1 MPVRLATALVC
12 LLLAPGFAA
21 AAEPLSPDRV
31 PGLVAW
37 YDLEPVHRR
46 AHDGMALGRWPDRS
60 QNGHDLLSVREDAP
74 AVFRTKVLN
83 EKPAIS
89 IHRLTRLDV
98 TEPFELGDHT
108 IFLVYSAKYSKRAL
122 LSSDE
127 NDSSGIVV
135 DDESKFH
142 YLQHGGGAYRYNR
155 FGSPS
160 RDFKIAL
167 LGRELG
173 SLRAA
178 VDGLDVSSGGEI
190 ATPLR
195 VGRLFEI
202 RHTRFVTSDG
212 ESLLVA
218 EMIFFDRYLTR
229 EEREGVMQ
237 YLADKYALPL
247 YENPTEE
254 PEEKTEEIDEAAVRV
269 RASNRGDLSVNDELV
284 ALPWDF
290 IARNDE
296 PFRFGS
302 GQDNSRIYSMADG
315 TRIRATVSLRL
326 RSKVE
331 AAKVRILFQINRE
344 SWVEQDAV
352 NDPFEGAGGDK
363 SADLHLQAEM
373 MLDDGDFFEVI
384 TTREGAA
391 GPVRV
396 QAREAL
402 LIVERIE

>member
-1 MPVRLATALVC
+1 MLARRTVTLACMLLATGVT
-12 LLLAPGFAA
+12 A

-31 PGLVAW
+31 PGLAAW

-46 AHDGMALGRWPDRS
+46 AHDGMALVRWADRS
-60 QNGHDLLSVREDAP
+60 ENGRDLLSVREQAP

-83 EKPAIS
+83 EKPAVS
-89 IHRLTRLDV
+89 IHRATRLDV
-98 TEPFELGDHT
+98 SEPFELYDHT
-108 IFLVYSAKYSKRAL
+108 IFLVYSAEYSKRAL

-127 NDSSGIVV
+127 DDRSGIVIE
-135 DDESKFH
+135 DESKFH
-142 YLQHGGGAYRYNR
+142 YLQHGGAAYRYNR

-160 RDFKIAL
+160 PDFKIAM

-173 SLRAA
+173 SLRADA
-178 VDGLDVSSGGEI
+178 DGLDVSSGREI

-212 ESLLVA
+212 EGLLVA
-218 EMIFFDRYLTR
+218 EMIFFDRYLKR
-229 EEREGVMQ
+229 AEREGVMQ

-247 YENPTEE
+247 YESPTAE
-254 PEEKTEEIDEAAVRV
+254 PEETAKEIDEAAVRV
-269 RASNRGDLSVNDELV
+269 DASNRGDLSVNDGLV

-290 IARNDE
+290 IARSDE

-302 GQDNSRIYSMADG
+302 GEESSRIYSMVDG
-315 TRIRATVSLRL
+315 ARIRVTVRLRL

-331 AAKVRILFQINRE
+331 GAELRLLFQINRE
-344 SWVEQDAV
+344 TWVEPDAF
-352 NDPFEGAGGDK
+352 NDPFEGAGADK
-363 SADLHLQAEM
+363 SADLQLQAEM
-373 MLDDGDFFEVI
+373 TLDDGDFFEVI
-384 TTREGAA
+384 TTREGAE